1 MTTCSERLADFI
13 TGFDLADVPEPL
25 IGIAETG
32 FIDTIGVMLAGAQ
45 EPAAKLVAEM
55 VAAQG
60 DQPAASVVGQR
71 IRTAP
76 ENAALI
82 NGTATQALDY
92 DLSFMIGQS
101 TAALT
106 PGLLPLAETSGTTP
120 RELIAAYIVGTEV
133 CGTLARCFP
142 TLSSDGGWHG
152 AGVLGT
158 IAATAAMAKL
168 IHLPPGAIV
177 NAIGIA
183 ASMPSGISINFGTMT
198 KPLHSGLA
206 ARNAMMAVRLGEKGF
221 TASADALEG
230 KSGFFTSYGRGLDW
244 TITPFDD
251 LGKSFTLIDPGY
263 KIKPFACGGLLH
275 CTIEAALAIGENFQP
290 SADNIERIVL
300 GVGPHAKNRAIDR
313 YPWSEDSAR
322 FSLRYLVAYAL
333 IHGAPMVSAFTA
345 EGYDDDSVRALATL
359 CETELDD
366 EFATITGSGYSP
378 GRVTIIL
385 KDGKRFEKAVTVPTG
400 TRDTPMGAERIK
412 AKFLS
417 CASPVLGPD
426 AASHL
431 YNDLKELGARA
442 TLKDLWPQ
450 LSAG

>member
-1 MTTCSERLADFI
+1 
-13 TGFDLADVPEPL
+13 L

-45 EPAAKLVAEM
+45 EPAAQLVADM

-60 DQPAASVVGQR
+60 DQPAASVVR
-71 IRTAP
+71 HPLRTAP

-101 TAALT
+101 TAALI
-106 PGLLPLAETSGTTP
+106 PGLLPLAETTAATP
-120 RELIAAYIVGTEV
+120 RDLIAAYIVGVEV

-168 IHLPPGAIV
+168 VHLPREAIV

-206 ARNAMMAVRLGEKGF
+206 ARNGLMAMRLGEKGF
-221 TASADALEG
+221 TANANALEG
-230 KSGFFTSYGRGLDW
+230 KSGFFTSYARGLDW
-244 TITPFDD
+244 TIAPFDD
-251 LGKSFTLIDPGY
+251 LGKRFTLHDPGY

-275 CTIEAALAIGENFQP
+275 CTIEATLGLRTETQP
-290 SADNIERIVL
+290 AVAEIAGITL
-300 GVGPHAKNRAIDR
+300 GVGRHALGRAIDS

-322 FSLRYLVAYAL
+322 FSLRYLVAYTL
-333 IHGAPMVSAFTA
+333 IHGAPTLTAFT
-345 EGYDDDSVRALATL
+345 ETGYDDDRVRALAAL
-359 CETELDD
+359 CTTELDD
-366 EFATITGSGYSP
+366 EFAGIIGSGYSP
-378 GRVTIIL
+378 GRVTL
-385 KDGKRFEKAVTVPTG
+385 TMKDGTLFEKAVTIPTG
-400 TRDTPMGAERIK
+400 TRDTPMGEDRIK
-412 AKFLS
+412 EKFLS
-417 CASPVLGPD
+417 CAGPVIGPD
-426 AASHL
+426 AAAHL
-431 YNDLKELGARA
+431 YRDLKELGTRQ
-442 TLKDLWPQ
+442 TLDDLWPK
-450 LSAG
+450 LSAGRLHT